1 MGLSVPADC
10 VWITD
15 DTLTGL
21 LEDRS
26 AVYNDRFASTFN
38 LPTEY
43 STPEYTNFAQAVT
56 SNLIGGIGYYYGSS
70 LVDRGF
76 RHSHDDDGDDED
88 EVVETG
94 VREEEPRELLTATPS
109 RSFFPR
115 GFYWDEGFHLAVV
128 AEWDNDLSLEILK
141 SWINLIDE
149 NGWVAREQILGEESR
164 SKVSGLGQPRTL
176 PGALLIC

>member
-1 MGLSVPADC
+1 
-10 VWITD
+10 
-15 DTLTGL
+15 
-21 LEDRS
+21 
-26 AVYNDRFASTFN
+26 VYNDRFASTFN